1 MALSGIALKSAVI
14 VGIAA
19 AFGIGIAV
27 GQQTAPTENQGVKVG
42 APTAL
47 DLAGEIES
55 VAGRQLRMRIVSVE
69 PGGHVGL
76 HSHNGRPGVA
86 YVAQGAV
93 TEHRE
98 GSGTIVRHEGE
109 SFTEGTSTVH
119 WAENLG
125 DKPVVI
131 IAVDLFKP

>member
-1 MALSGIALKSAVI
+1 MTRNGIALKAAVV
-14 VGIAA
+14 VGIVA

-27 GQQTAPTENQGVKVG
+27 GQQTAPTENQGVKVSP
-42 APTAL
+42 ATAL
-47 DLAGEIES
+47 DLAGELDS

-69 PGGHVGL
+69 PGGHVAL
-76 HSHNGRPGVA
+76 HSHSGRPGIA
-86 YVAQGAV
+86 YVAHGAI

-98 GSGTIVRHEGE
+98 GSGTMVRHEGD